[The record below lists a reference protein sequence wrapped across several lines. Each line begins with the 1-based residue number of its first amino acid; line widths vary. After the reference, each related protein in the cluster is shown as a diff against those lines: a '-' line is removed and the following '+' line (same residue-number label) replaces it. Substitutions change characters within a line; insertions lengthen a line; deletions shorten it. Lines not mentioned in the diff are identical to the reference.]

1 MKLTSAFKSF
11 GSSVPKVDQRMK
23 GTILVTGATGVV
35 AYRVAAKLLAT
46 GYPSVRIGVPD
57 VAAFQSVLA
66 EARDAELVEFDWD
79 REETY
84 ANALKGATSVFIAFP
99 HHEHWEHNFYAFL
112 ALAQQ
117 AGVNHFVKLSF
128 YHAMAP
134 EPETVHQ
141 YNLNPVEDPFLKVP
155 FIRMHR
161 TCDTKLTRMS
171 VVFNY
176 TLIFA
181 SHFMSNAIVYQ
192 SDSLRKEHRLMGS
205 SHGKGVNYV
214 SPNDIADV
222 AVRALLAPKE
232 HFRVGY
238 TVTGPSAL
246 TDVEVAGL
254 LGERLGAP
262 VSYVDQPLAE
272 FASRGTDWGPAQDVA
287 YLEMLKSL
295 GVEEIPSFVS
305 KDVSRVCGRPAETF
319 ADYLNEQDLMT
330 PQELSYLL
338 PCS

>member
-1 MKLTSAFKSF
+1 MKFSSALKSF
-11 GSSVPKVDQRMK
+11 GSSVPKVDQAMK

-35 AYRVAAKLLAT
+35 SYRVAAKLLAT

-57 VAAFQSVLA
+57 VHAFHSELG
-66 EARDAELVEFDWD
+66 EARDAELVEFNWD

-84 ANALKGATSVFIAFP
+84 AGALKGVTSVFISFP
-99 HHEHWEHNFYAFL
+99 HHESWEHNFSTFL

-134 EPETVHQ
+134 EPETTHQ
-141 YNLNPVEDPFLKVP
+141 YNLNPAEDPFLKVP

-161 TCDTKLTRMS
+161 SCDTKLTRMS

-192 SDSLRKEHRLMGS
+192 SDSIRKEHRFMGS
-205 SHGKGVNYV
+205 SEGKGVNYV

-238 TVTGPSAL
+238 TVTGPTAM
-246 TDVEVAGL
+246 TDMEVAER

-262 VSYVDQPLAE
+262 VSYVDQPLRE
-272 FASRGTDWGPAQDVA
+272 YEQGSEDTDWGPVRDVA
-287 YLEMLKSL
+287 YLEFLKSS
-295 GVEEIPSFVS
+295 GVEELPSFVS
-305 KDVSRVCGRPAETF
+305 NDVKKVCGRPAESF
-319 ADYLNEQDLMT
+319 EDYLNGQDLMT
-330 PQELSYLL
+330 RQELSYLL
-338 PCS
+338 P

>member
-11 GSSVPKVDQRMK
+11 GSSVPKVDQHMK
-23 GTILVTGATGVV
+23 GPILVTSATGVV
-35 AYRVAAKLLAT
+35 AYRVSAKLLAA
-46 GYPSVRIGVPD
+46 GYPAVRIGVPD
-57 VAAFQSVLA
+57 VVAFQSVLA
-66 EARDAELVEFDWD
+66 EARNAELVEFDWD

-84 ANALKGATSVFIAFP
+84 ANALKGVTSVFFAFP
-99 HHEHWEHNFYAFL
+99 HHERWEHNFSTFL

-134 EPETVHQ
+134 EPETTLQ
-141 YNLNPVEDPFLKVP
+141 YNFNPAEDPFLKVP

-161 TCDTKLTRMS
+161 TCDTKLARMS
-171 VVFNY
+171 LVFNY

-192 SDSLRKEHRLMGS
+192 SESLRKEHRFMGS

-238 TVTGPSAL
+238 TVTGPTAL
-246 TDVEVAGL
+246 TDVDVAGL
-254 LGERLGAP
+254 LGERLGTP
-262 VSYVDQPLAE
+262 VTYVDQPIVEYATKD
-272 FASRGTDWGPAQDVA
+272 TDWGPAGDVA

-295 GVEEIPSFVS
+295 GVEELPTFVS
-305 KDVSRVCGRPAETF
+305 KAVSRVCGRPAESF
-319 ADYLNEQDLMT
+319 ADYLNGQDLMT

-338 PCS
+338 PC